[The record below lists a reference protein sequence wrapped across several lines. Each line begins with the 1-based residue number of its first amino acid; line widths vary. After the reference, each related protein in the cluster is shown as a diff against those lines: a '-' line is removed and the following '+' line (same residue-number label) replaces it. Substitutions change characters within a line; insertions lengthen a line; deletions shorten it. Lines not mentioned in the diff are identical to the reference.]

1 MSVVK
6 QKEIDKD
13 FNFCY
18 NKEKDREGVT
28 AMKQYLKDMI
38 EKVNYKFGED
48 SKIAIYFRVMV
59 KAQQKGLMTL
69 DELDKIYKK
78 MLDKRVKP

>member
-1 MSVVK
+1 MPVVK
-6 QKEIDKD
+6 QKIIDKD

-18 NKEKDREGVT
+18 NKEKDREGAT

-48 SKIAIYFRVMV
+48 SKMAVYFRVMV

-69 DELDKIYKK
+69 DELNKIYKK
-78 MLDKRVKP
+78 MLDNRVKP

>member
-1 MSVVK
+1 
-6 QKEIDKD
+6 
-13 FNFCY
+13 
-18 NKEKDREGVT
+18 
-28 AMKQYLKDMI
+28 MKQYLKDMI

-48 SKIAIYFRVMV
+48 SKIATYFRVMV

-78 MLDKRVKP
+78 MLDNRVKP

>member
-1 MSVVK
+1 MVK
-6 QKEIDKD
+6 QKIIDKD

-48 SKIAIYFRVMV
+48 SKTAVYFRVMV
-59 KAQQKGLMTL
+59 KAQQKGLMTF

-78 MLDKRVKP
+78 MLDNRVKP

>member
-1 MSVVK
+1 M
-6 QKEIDKD
+6 
-13 FNFCY
+13 
-18 NKEKDREGVT
+18 R
-28 AMKQYLKDMI
+28 QYLKDMI

-48 SKIAIYFRVMV
+48 SKIAVYFRVMV

-69 DELDKIYKK
+69 GELNKIYKK

>member
-1 MSVVK
+1 
-6 QKEIDKD
+6 
-13 FNFCY
+13 
-18 NKEKDREGVT
+18 
-28 AMKQYLKDMI
+28 MKQYLKDMI

-48 SKIAIYFRVMV
+48 SKIAVYFRVMV

-78 MLDKRVKP
+78 MLDNRVKP